1 MNPDRIRL
9 SVEVIG
15 ITALV
20 LSLIFVGLELKQTR
34 DMNLAQLHYDR
45 LRPYFDHQLAALE
58 SDSAL
63 ALVAKRSED
72 VIWDSEGFTE
82 LERGAAITRA
92 WLWLQ
97 DWWIQYHFI
106 DLGFSLKTLSSLKSD
121 IRATCTNLPEIE
133 AVFKARWLAPG
144 TEEYGMTAILSEV
157 CVAGGIDRDG

>member
-45 LRPYFDHQLAALE
+45 LRPYFDHQLAVLE

-63 ALVAKRSED
+63 ALVAKASEDD
-72 VIWDSEGFTE
+72 VIWDSDGLTE
-82 LERGAAITRA
+82 LERGAAITGAQVR
-92 WLWLQ
+92 LQ
-97 DWWIQYHFI
+97 DWWI
-106 DLGFSLKTLSSLKSD
+106 
-121 IRATCTNLPEIE
+121 N
-133 AVFKARWLAPG
+133 
-144 TEEYGMTAILSEV
+144 
-157 CVAGGIDRDG
+157 